1 VTTSARPL
9 PTASAP
15 ASGGDDAQFYLPNLC
30 EPRMVLVIV
39 LIAELVAVLLAVARV
54 SVTDSLLLDLG
65 RTSLFMLW
73 IGLGGAAALC
83 YLRPQ
88 LAKLGVVRG
97 SAATLGL
104 LMLVTAI
111 VSEAAWRGATLGLY
125 DFEVRGGGHAAF
137 LAGNL
142 LICAIVGSIGLRYF
156 YVTHQ
161 WRRNVEREARARVE
175 ALQAR
180 IRPHFL
186 YNSMNTIAA
195 LTRSDPERAETAVED
210 LADLFRFNLQEQRPE
225 VTLAEELEVA
235 RTYERIERL
244 RLGARLAVDWRVDG
258 LPASVLVPSLLIQ
271 PLLENAIYHGIERL
285 PEGGTV
291 VVEGRIDGRK
301 LVLTISNP
309 RAGDGAGPGR
319 SGNRIAVANIRE
331 RLALAYP
338 GEATLDAGEDG
349 DRFVVRVRLP
359 LHEAPARAP
368 ATAAA
373 GVAR

>member
-1 VTTSARPL
+1 VPGTPANSRDE
-9 PTASAP
+9 AP
-15 ASGGDDAQFYLPNLC
+15 FYLPNLC
-30 EPRMVLVIV
+30 EPRMVLVVV
-39 LIAELVAVLLAVARV
+39 LIAELVAVLLAIARV

-83 YLRPQ
+83 YLRPH
-88 LAKLGVVRG
+88 LAKLGVARG
-97 SAATLGL
+97 SAAALGL

-111 VSEAAWRGATLGLY
+111 VSEVAWRGATLGLY
-125 DFEVRGGGHAAF
+125 DFDDRTGGHAAF

-142 LICAIVGSIGLRYF
+142 LICAIVGAIGLRYF
-156 YVTHQ
+156 YVTHE
-161 WRRNVEREARARVE
+161 WRRNVEREARSRVD

-210 LADLFRFNLQEQRPE
+210 LADLFRFNLQEQRAE

-244 RLGARLAVDWRVDG
+244 RLGARLAVEWRVEG
-258 LPASVLVPSLLIQ
+258 VPAGTPVPTLLIQ

-285 PEGGTV
+285 PGGGAV
-291 VVEGRIDGRK
+291 VVEIRGSGHGID
-301 LVLTISNP
+301 LSVSNP
-309 RAGDGAGPGR
+309 RVADGAIPGR
-319 SGNRIAVANIRE
+319 TGNRIAVANIRE

-338 GEATLDAGEDG
+338 GEASLEAGDDG

-359 LHEAPARAP
+359 LRDALPPGRA
-368 ATAAA
+368 ATA
-373 GVAR
+373 GGDAR